1 MKHLPLIRNTVVAVL
16 LLFLATNALA
26 QPTFFNEIPIPPL
39 IDANNGP
46 INLEM
51 RVSSHKFDPGNPSNL
66 LLNGNVNQPNGITTF
81 CYNVA
86 GSSAMSILGPTLQWH
101 TNETTAINVKNL
113 LNQTITTH
121 WHGAEVPPGMDGG
134 PHQEIDTNTTWP
146 VNFPTLDSACTMW
159 YHPHLHNRTVQQVQ
173 MGLSGMI

>member
-86 GSSAMSILGPTLQWH
+86 GSSAMSILGPTLQWY

-113 LNQTITTH
+113 LNQTPPTGTVRKFGQGWMVVRIRRLIQTPLGRSTSQHSTAHVPCGTIHTSTTARYSKYR
-121 WHGAEVPPGMDGG
+121 WAF
-134 PHQEIDTNTTWP
+134 Q
-146 VNFPTLDSACTMW
+146 A
-159 YHPHLHNRTVQQVQ
+159 
-173 MGLSGMI
+173 